1 MSKNLLRSL
10 VVMFCGFIIAQGTS
24 YAAENVSI
32 APSASMNERVLSV
45 PGDPQ
50 RPAMLQVTVLSPDG
64 PGPFP
69 LVVMNHGAAG
79 TSRPDLEPRY
89 RFSYSAYYFLSRGY
103 AVALPMMRG
112 YSGSEGKQVLNG
124 CNQEEVGL
132 SNAKDIY
139 AVVDFMSTQ
148 PYVDGNQVVVAGQ
161 SFGGWNTLA
170 FGTLNHPKVKGLIN
184 FAGGANISNCG
195 STLDALALAAEYY
208 GSKTTTP
215 SIWFYGDN
223 DAKFSP
229 PVWHGMFDHYTA
241 AGGKAELVAYGRF
254 MTDSHNMLGFPEG
267 LRIWAPRVDAF
278 LDKVGLPRKI
288 THSEYLPM
296 DFPPPTN
303 LAVID
308 DVDAVPYLNEEGRKT
323 YQRFLSD
330 PMPKVFVFSPAGM
343 AASFNGGFD
352 PLGRALLECQKRSQ
366 KCQVYAA
373 DDYVTWSRPTAAPAH
388 TDFASIKDAA
398 AVPYLNDSGRQDYQK
413 YLAFPKP
420 KAFVIAPDGAWSASA
435 KGDDPLLAAM
445 ASCQKAHKDCK
456 YYAVDNEVV
465 WPAK

>member
-1 MSKNLLRSL
+1 LPSK
-10 VVMFCGFIIAQGTS
+10 II
-24 YAAENVSI
+24 
-32 APSASMNERVLSV
+32 
-45 PGDPQ
+45 
-50 RPAMLQVTVLSPDG
+50 
-64 PGPFP
+64 
-69 LVVMNHGAAG
+69 
-79 TSRPDLEPRY
+79 
-89 RFSYSAYYFLSRGY
+89 
-103 AVALPMMRG
+103 
-112 YSGSEGKQVLNG
+112 
-124 CNQEEVGL
+124 
-132 SNAKDIY
+132 
-139 AVVDFMSTQ
+139 
-148 PYVDGNQVVVAGQ
+148 
-161 SFGGWNTLA
+161 
-170 FGTLNHPKVKGLIN
+170 
-184 FAGGANISNCG
+184 
-195 STLDALALAAEYY
+195 
-208 GSKTTTP
+208 
-215 SIWFYGDN
+215 
-223 DAKFSP
+223 
-229 PVWHGMFDHYTA
+229 
-241 AGGKAELVAYGRF
+241 
-254 MTDSHNMLGFPEG
+254 
-267 LRIWAPRVDAF
+267 
-278 LDKVGLPRKI
+278 
-288 THSEYLPM
+288 HSEYLPM

-303 LAVID
+303 LAAID
-308 DVDAVPYLNEEGRKT
+308 DVEAVPYLNEEGRKT